1 MFTKKKS
8 VQKRIPRQI
17 HVDQGRTKFMY
28 VNCQNVLCLACF
40 LLNFSGICCVKRL
53 DFMKDPIFLGVITFL
68 STYCSQRLQSHHL
81 LSILI
86 MFKHQLNQEQVC
98 LLRIATRQQRVHSQE
113 KSGRNHILFYLK
125 TFNGLCLG
133 LSSTFLNQSC

>member
-1 MFTKKKS
+1 MFTQKKS

-28 VNCQNVLCLACF
+28 VNCQTVLCLACF
-40 LLNFSGICCVKRL
+40 LLNVSGICQVKIL
-53 DFMKDPIFLGVITFL
+53 DFTKDPIFLGGITFL
-68 STYCSQRLQSHHL
+68 STYCSQRLQSRHL

-86 MFKHQLNQEQVC
+86 MCKHQLNQEQVC

-113 KSGRNHILFYLK
+113 KSGRNHVLFYLK
-125 TFNGLCLG
+125 TFNGLIYVLV
-133 LSSTFLNQSC
+133 